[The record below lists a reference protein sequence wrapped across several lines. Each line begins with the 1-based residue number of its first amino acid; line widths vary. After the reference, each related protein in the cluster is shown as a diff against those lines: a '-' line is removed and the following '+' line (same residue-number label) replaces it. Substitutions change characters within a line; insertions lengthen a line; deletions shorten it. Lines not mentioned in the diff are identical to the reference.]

1 MSQVLLNNVLMNN
14 NEKIKETIVNLLKL
28 FRRRGYFNT
37 NNDDK
42 VVKMVTDIK
51 MNGKTNL
58 TVDKV
63 KISIYYKDIDLKNI
77 SSGSE
82 VDEFLSK
89 NTDFIKF
96 VILKEFSKKVYK
108 QVNDYKSSYIFHIFE
123 MLEDIPSKNIVPEH
137 QLLSEEDKEELKK
150 VYDISLFPKIFDTD
164 MMSRYYGAKVGD
176 IFRIKR
182 LNLNSGIST
191 YYRKVV
197 KDSAISFL

>member
-1 MSQVLLNNVLMNN
+1 MAQVLLNNVLMNN
-14 NEKIKETIVNLLKL
+14 NEKIKESMKNLLKL
-28 FRRRGYFNT
+28 FQRRGYFNT
-37 NNDDK
+37 SNEDK
-42 VVKMVTDIK
+42 IDKMTNDIK
-51 MNGKTNL
+51 MNSKTNL
-58 TVDKV
+58 TNNDI

-108 QVNDYKSSYIFHIFE
+108 QVNEYKNSYVFHIFE

-137 QLLSEEDKEELKK
+137 QLLSESDKEELKK
-150 VYDISLFPKIFDTD
+150 VFDISLFPKINNTD

-191 YYRKVV
+191 YYRRVI
-197 KDSAISFL
+197 KDSNISFL

>member
-14 NEKIKETIVNLLKL
+14 NEKIKECCKNILKL
-28 FRRRGYFNT
+28 FNRRGYFDT

-42 VVKMVTDIK
+42 VEKMVNDIK

-58 TVDKV
+58 GSDSV

-89 NTDFIKF
+89 NTEIIKF

-108 QVNDYKSSYIFHIFE
+108 QINQYKNSYIFHIFE
-123 MLEDIPSKNIVPEH
+123 MLEDIPSKNIIPDHE
-137 QLLSEEDKEELKK
+137 LLSDEQKKELEK
-150 VYDISLFPKIFDTD
+150 VFDISLFPKIFNTD
-164 MMSRYYGAKVGD
+164 MMSRYYGAKIGD

-191 YYRKVV
+191 YYRRVV
-197 KDSAISFL
+197 KDSNISFL

>member
-14 NEKIKETIVNLLKL
+14 NEKIKEIIVILLKL
-28 FRRRGYFNT
+28 FRRRRYFNT

-42 VVKMVTDIK
+42 VTQMVTDIK

-96 VILKEFSKKVYK
+96 VILKEFSKKVYP
-108 QVNDYKSSYIFHIFE
+108 SSE
-123 MLEDIPSKNIVPEH
+123 
-137 QLLSEEDKEELKK
+137 
-150 VYDISLFPKIFDTD
+150 
-164 MMSRYYGAKVGD
+164 
-176 IFRIKR
+176 
-182 LNLNSGIST
+182 
-191 YYRKVV
+191 
-197 KDSAISFL
+197 